1 MAGSQ
6 RGRRDRRDDK
16 DLEAESAVASHG
28 SGSKHAADRQGADVS
43 GDNDQAQESAWSA
56 RSDVPPRAGVSP
68 EGGAQQHNDAGDA
81 DEPLVRRVPGINGYD
96 PSQWP
101 DARP

>member
-6 RGRRDRRDDK
+6 RGRRDRRDNK

-28 SGSKHAADRQGADVS
+28 TGPEDAADLQGADVS
-43 GDNDQAQESAWSA
+43 GDNDPAQESARSA
-56 RSDVPPRAGVSP
+56 KPDGPPRSGVSP
-68 EGGAQQHNDAGDA
+68 EGGVLQHNDTGDA
-81 DEPLVRRVPGINGYD
+81 EEPPVRRVPGINGYD